1 MGRILAIDYGK
12 KRVGLAITDPLKIIA
27 TALDTV
33 AAAELEN
40 YLLNYLTQN
49 DVERIVIGMPIQMN
63 GQPSESQRY
72 ILPFVNRLRKLLP
85 DMPIDYVDERYTSKI
100 ANRAII
106 DGGASKKLRADK
118 GLVDRVSAVI
128 ILQSYMSDT
137 SSNF

>member
-12 KRVGLAITDPLKIIA
+12 KRVGLAVTDPLKIIA

-33 AAAELEN
+33 ATAELEN
-40 YLLNYLTQN
+40 YLLAYLTKN

-72 ILPFVNRLRKLLP
+72 ILPFLNRLRKLLP
-85 DMPIDYVDERYTSKI
+85 EMPIDYVDERYTSKI
-100 ANRAII
+100 ANRAIVE
-106 DGGASKKLRADK
+106 GGASKKLRADK

-137 SSNF
+137 SSSF